1 MVGKGGLPPRVEWH
15 SILGGGKRGPRRGS
29 RAGVPKPP
37 FLTARRWCLN
47 ASSMTIE
54 RKWNDRS

>member
-37 FLTARRWCLN
+37 FLTARR
-47 ASSMTIE
+47 
-54 RKWNDRS
+54 